1 MKIRESELS
10 QEQVLM
16 SSTAGVSS
24 FEDFWMFLSFAM
36 VLISF
41 VLMGYVSYLK
51 SVKVD
56 NVERFVT
63 EENLN
68 NQEDNSEIPPED
80 IINVGVNRHKDG
92 SVYFTIDDD
101 LKTKLEYERLAEKLN
116 LKIRDKERNENV
128 FVIHAPGN
136 YLYQDVMKVA
146 FLIKG
151 SEIKGDSKTV
161 RLAYEE
167 VLKDLKE

>member
-1 MKIRESELS
+1 MKIRESELAHE
-10 QEQVLM
+10 QELM

-36 VLISF
+36 VLVAF

-51 SVKVD
+51 SIKID
-56 NVERFVT
+56 NVDKFVT
-63 EENLN
+63 EEDLN
-68 NQEDNSEIPPED
+68 KKEDKSDIPPED
-80 IINVGVNRHKDG
+80 IINVGVNKHKNG

-101 LKTKLEYERLAEKLN
+101 LETKLDYGQLAGKLN
-116 LKIRDKERNENV
+116 LKIRGKERNENV

-136 YLYQDVMKVA
+136 YLYQEVMNVA
-146 FLIKG
+146 YLIKG
-151 SEIKGDSKTV
+151 SEIIGDSKIV

-167 VLKDLKE
+167 VLKE